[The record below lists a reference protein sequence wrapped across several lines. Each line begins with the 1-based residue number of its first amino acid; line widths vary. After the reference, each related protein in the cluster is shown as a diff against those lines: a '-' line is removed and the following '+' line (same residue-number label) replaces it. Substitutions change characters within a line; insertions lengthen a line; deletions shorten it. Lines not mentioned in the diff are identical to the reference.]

1 MLEIEHLCSGYG
13 EIIAVDAV
21 SFSVDAGELLALVG
35 PNGAGKSTTMKAI
48 VGHAAVKSGV
58 ICYKGYD
65 LVGKSPAMRI
75 AQGIAWVPEGRRL
88 FSELTVRENLVV
100 GGYIQ
105 ARAQEQRN
113 LERVISLLPRV
124 GERLQQ
130 LAGSL
135 SGGEQQMV
143 AIARALMAEPSLL
156 LIDELSLGLMPK
168 VIEQIY
174 QALSK
179 LRSAGLAMLLVEQN
193 THYALQMADK
203 VVLLESGKSVW
214 QGTGQAALCDPTWTQ
229 RYFGIHA

>member
-1 MLEIEHLCSGYG
+1 MLEIKHLCSGYG

-58 ICYKGYD
+58 ICYKGHD

-214 QGTGQAALCDPTWTQ
+214 QGTGQAALRDPTWTQ